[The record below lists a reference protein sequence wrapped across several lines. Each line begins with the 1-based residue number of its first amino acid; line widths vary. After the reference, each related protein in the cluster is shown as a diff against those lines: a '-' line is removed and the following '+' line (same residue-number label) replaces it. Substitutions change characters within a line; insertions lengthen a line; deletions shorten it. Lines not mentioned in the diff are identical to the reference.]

1 MPYELIPYAAVTL
14 GIVLAVS
21 LKSIIETIYK
31 VYFTVQ
37 DTTHIVYSTA
47 LTLLGYPPSTALV
60 IRGNREVMVQESY
73 DTAVMLI
80 HTIHNSLL
88 VPIVNATKELMLLLQ
103 PALELVVVILKTLIL
118 VIEHASQLVL
128 LIIGTVSTLLT
139 SVFTTIQSLVTNTTA
154 TLSSWLTWV
163 YEGTSDT
170 FFNTILYLV
179 GFYIFT
185 QIAILIIKRL
195 VKKIK

>member
-1 MPYELIPYAAVTL
+1 
-14 GIVLAVS
+14 
-21 LKSIIETIYK
+21 
-31 VYFTVQ
+31 
-37 DTTHIVYSTA
+37 
-47 LTLLGYPPSTALV
+47 
-60 IRGNREVMVQESY
+60 
-73 DTAVMLI
+73 
-80 HTIHNSLL
+80 
-88 VPIVNATKELMLLLQ
+88 MLLLQ